1 MNLMELS
8 RELNRPVAALQE
20 EIANTFGVI
29 ILSEFNTVQEAVV
42 AHFLGEKQ
50 KAAPRVEKQAPAVP
64 AAQRPKEPTEME
76 QLLAELDDIRYPDR
90 AYTKK
95 LLRYCLDNQYL
106 IFIDTCSLLN
116 EHFMDF
122 YQGYLAQKG
131 RAKSPLYVPYV
142 VVEELKRIVLDR
154 RKDRALIDK
163 AVAIL
168 QFIGQETE
176 KNNIVQV
183 GDEGDK
189 RRNERGEKVIHAD
202 RLIIEKLIFFRNDA
216 RSSLFITQD
225 FDATV
230 DALKQNDW
238 KSTKSNALILVK
250 KITRGGALV
259 NNTKNTVNPPLPIDN
274 P

>member
-1 MNLMELS
+1 MELS
-8 RELNRPVAALQE
+8 RELNRPVADVQE

-29 ILSEFNTVQEAVV
+29 VLSEFNTVQGSIVT
-42 AHFLGEKQ
+42 HFLGEKQ
-50 KAAPRVEKQAPAVP
+50 KAAPLVKKQPPAVP
-64 AAQRPKEPTEME
+64 AAAQRPKQPTEMDE
-76 QLLAELDDIRYPDR
+76 LLAELDDIRYPER

-95 LLRYCLDNQYL
+95 LLRYCLDNKYL

-122 YQGYLAQKG
+122 YQGYLDLKG
-131 RAKSPLYVPYV
+131 RSPLYVPYV

-154 RKDRALIDK
+154 RKDKALMDK
-163 AVAIL
+163 AVEIL
-168 QFIGQETE
+168 KFIGQETE

-238 KSTKSNALILVK
+238 QSTKSNALILVK

-259 NNTKNTVNPPLPIDN
+259 NNTKDTVNPSLPIDN